1 MFRSKL
7 WLCLFHAL
15 QLSCLIGIS
24 SPLAKFKYKKKGI
37 IKKVMV
43 VFEIII
49 RVTSIYKGFL
59 RLWKLRVCVVHFIDQ
74 MPSKFGRWLI
84 WSIYIHGQLYDH
96 QTDLSA
102 EKQKNKEMSMFRH
115 FGYFWACACAFPLDC
130 LLKYRGSKMSPVV
143 ANKFAQMHLI
153 DNISNRNGSSS

>member
-24 SPLAKFKYKKKGI
+24 SPLAKFKYNQRGI

-102 EKQKNKEMSMFRH
+102 VKRQTKWLIVFSF
-115 FGYFWACACAFPLDC
+115 
-130 LLKYRGSKMSPVV
+130 SKMKQVHVLLLALTWKLCLFRVEGGGLPPQDTHE
-143 ANKFAQMHLI
+143 F
-153 DNISNRNGSSS
+153 G